1 MKMNMEVVGSKK
13 NLKGLGKTGSNSV
26 VCAWS
31 CTFFLAMISC
41 LLAAIFMPVTQ
52 IYTDLCFAIDD
63 FPIKMG
69 GSSSDSSSSSSSS
82 SSTTPA
88 ASDDGQPDIISGCWE
103 GQSIFDILGLADS
116 MTFTKSTWHSNC
128 IVIFLNAC
136 RVN

>member
-1 MKMNMEVVGSKK
+1 
-13 NLKGLGKTGSNSV
+13 
-26 VCAWS
+26 
-31 CTFFLAMISC
+31 MISC

-69 GSSSDSSSSSSSS
+69 GSSSSSSSSS